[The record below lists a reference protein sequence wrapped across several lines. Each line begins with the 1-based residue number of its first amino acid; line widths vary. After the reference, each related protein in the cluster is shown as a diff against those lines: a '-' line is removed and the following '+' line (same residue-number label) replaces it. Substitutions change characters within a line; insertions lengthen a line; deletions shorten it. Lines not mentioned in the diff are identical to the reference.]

1 MLNSLKLD
9 DIISELLLII
19 NIDIIIEYIIISYV
33 LIWKKI
39 RKKWIQIITIIFM
52 LLN

>member
-9 DIISELLLII
+9 EFISELLLII

-33 LIWKKI
+33 LI
-39 RKKWIQIITIIFM
+39 
-52 LLN
+52 

>member
-33 LIWKKI
+33 LI
-39 RKKWIQIITIIFM
+39 
-52 LLN
+52 

>member
-19 NIDIIIEYIIISYV
+19 NIDMIIEYLIITYIS
-33 LIWKKI
+33 KKI
-39 RKKWIQIITIIFM
+39 NM
-52 LLN
+52 Y